1 MTLLLIVLS
10 AVLGLCD
17 ITLIKY
23 LVSNFYFSHPG
34 FRKPKC
40 QDGEYDRIPPSL
52 LDQSGGDL
60 FPLVLGRLVC
70 IGGLPVDVTFSLS
83 MV

>member
-23 LVSNFYFSHPG
+23 LVSNFYFSHPDFANPNVRTG
-34 FRKPKC
+34 NTI
-40 QDGEYDRIPPSL
+40 GST
-52 LDQSGGDL
+52 
-60 FPLVLGRLVC
+60 LVC
-70 IGGLPVDVTFSLS
+70 WIRVEGICSP
-83 MV
+83 